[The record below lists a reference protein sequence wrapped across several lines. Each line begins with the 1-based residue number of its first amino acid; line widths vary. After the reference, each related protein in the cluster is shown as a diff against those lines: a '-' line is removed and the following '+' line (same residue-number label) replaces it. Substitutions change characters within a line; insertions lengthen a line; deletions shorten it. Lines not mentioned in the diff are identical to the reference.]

1 MKPLFLVLGFLFTG
15 LGFLGSV
22 LPILPATPFFLVAA
36 YFFAQSYPRL
46 EGWLLS
52 LPQVGPLLRNYRLG
66 RGIPLRIK
74 VLATLFATG
83 AALLSAY
90 GLPHPLAKGLVFL
103 LVAYG
108 VFFLWKRVPTL
119 TPGKGLID
127 QDFPKG

>member
-1 MKPLFLVLGFLFTG
+1 MKPLFLVLGFFFTG

-36 YFFAQSYPRL
+36 YLFAQSHPRL

-52 LPQVGPLLRNYRLG
+52 LPQVGPLLRSYRSG
-66 RGIPLRIK
+66 RGIPLRTK
-74 VLATLFATG
+74 VLATLLATV

-90 GLPHPLAKGLVFL
+90 SLPHPLAKGLTLL

-108 VFFLWKRVPTL
+108 IHFLWRRVPTL
-119 TPGKGLID
+119 TPGESPVNEDL
-127 QDFPKG
+127 P